1 MLERY
6 LKQATFSSLE
16 DFQKNFEFKVPADFN
31 FACDV
36 VDGWAEQAPDKLA
49 MLWTNDKDEE
59 IRYTFRQLKEESDR
73 TASFFQSL
81 GIGKGD
87 MVMLILKRRHQ
98 FWTSMLALNKIGAIA
113 IPATFLL
120 TAKDIVYRCEKATIK
135 AIICCGDEDIMD
147 HDPVYLYGY
156 NLTGMY
162 LFGSDVSGNDFF
174 Y

>member
-1 MLERY
+1 MVERF

-59 IRYTFRQLKEESDR
+59 IRYTFGQLKEESDR

-87 MVMLILKRRHQ
+87 MVMLILKRHPH
-98 FWTSMLALNKIGAIA
+98 FWPSMLPLNKIGAIA
-113 IPATFLL
+113 IPATF
-120 TAKDIVYRCEKATIK
+120 
-135 AIICCGDEDIMD
+135 
-147 HDPVYLYGY
+147 
-156 NLTGMY
+156 
-162 LFGSDVSGNDFF
+162 
-174 Y
+174 

>member
-59 IRYTFRQLKEESDR
+59 IRYTFGQLKEESDR

-81 GIGKGD
+81 GIGKRKYRQKCFG
-87 MVMLILKRRHQ
+87 ILGI
-98 FWTSMLALNKIGAIA
+98 FIYTLDIGKEGK
-113 IPATFLL
+113 L
-120 TAKDIVYRCEKATIK
+120 Y
-135 AIICCGDEDIMD
+135 
-147 HDPVYLYGY
+147 VYLFSYSS
-156 NLTGMY
+156 
-162 LFGSDVSGNDFF
+162 LFSYS
-174 Y
+174 